1 MTGTVAK
8 PLHRSAE
15 PLPPGRYTEPG
26 FLPELS
32 FEIGAVGSWFARQF
46 VPGFFDIQQ
55 EPDSLDV
62 IAVQL
67 CRPTAVFG
75 TSNAEVDVTSLHAA
89 AIVEILRTNAALD
102 VGVANTAP
110 IAGLP
115 ARTVDIDTTTARGSE
130 PPIFSPVLRIAAGPI
145 SLASARRLRV
155 ALLELPDGPLAIL
168 VGGSIA
174 RWDHTLAV
182 ALPVVASI
190 RLVETGR

>member
-1 MTGTVAK
+1 M
-8 PLHRSAE
+8 
-15 PLPPGRYTEPG
+15 
-26 FLPELS
+26 
-32 FEIGAVGSWFARQF
+32 
-46 VPGFFDIQQ
+46 
-55 EPDSLDV
+55 
-62 IAVQL
+62 
-67 CRPTAVFG
+67 FG